1 MVHTVTMEVQR
12 YTVHQLSTLA
22 GVSVRTLHYYDEIGL
37 LSPAARTESR
47 YRLYGEPELL
57 RLQQILLYRALE
69 VPLVEIGRILDDPDY
84 DLAAALRRHRQA
96 LEQRMK
102 QTRAL
107 LSTIDKTLVR
117 ITEDGMNMTDAELYE
132 GLSQETIDRYK
143 REAREMFDH
152 QLVEA
157 SEKRARKMSKEAW
170 AALKA
175 EGEAVNQT
183 LAGMIDRDPADPEVQ
198 AMIAR
203 HHATIEPFYH
213 ATADIYR
220 GLGSLYVEH
229 PEFRA
234 YYEKYALGLPEFI
247 QRAMMHYTDHVLA
260 PGEVA

>member
-1 MVHTVTMEVQR
+1 MQ
-12 YTVHQLSTLA
+12 QLSTLA

-57 RLQQILLYRALE
+57 RLQQVLLYRELE
-69 VPLVEIGRILDDPDY
+69 VPLAEIGRILDAPEY
-84 DLAAALRRHRQA
+84 DLAGSLRSHRQA
-96 LEQRMK
+96 LVQRMER
-102 QTRAL
+102 THAL
-107 LSTIDKTLVR
+107 LVTIDKTLER
-117 ITEDGMNMTDAELYE
+117 ITEDDMNMTDAGLYE
-132 GLSQETIDRYK
+132 GFPQETIDRYK
-143 REAREMFDH
+143 REAREMFDP

-157 SEKRARKMSKEAW
+157 SEKRARKMSKAAW

-175 EGEAVNQT
+175 EGEAVNQA
-183 LAGMIDRDPADPEVQ
+183 LAGIIDRDPADSEVQ
-198 AMIAR
+198 ALIAR

-213 ATADIYR
+213 ATAEIYC

-234 YYEKYALGLPEFI
+234 CYEKYATGLPEFMH
-247 QRAMMHYTDHVLA
+247 QAMTYYADHVLA

>member
-1 MVHTVTMEVQR
+1 MQ
-12 YTVHQLSTLA
+12 QLSTLA

-47 YRLYGEPELL
+47 YRLYGEPELI
-57 RLQQILLYRALE
+57 RLQQVLLYRELE
-69 VPLVEIGRILDDPDY
+69 VPLAEIGRILDDPEY
-84 DLAAALRRHRQA
+84 DLAGSLRSHRQA
-96 LEQRMK
+96 LVQRMER
-102 QTRAL
+102 THAL
-107 LSTIDKTLVR
+107 LVTIDKTLVH

-132 GLSQETIDRYK
+132 GFSQETIDRFK
-143 REAREMFDH
+143 REAQEMFDP

-157 SEKRARKMSKEAW
+157 SERRARKMSKETW

-175 EGEAVNQT
+175 EGEVVNRA

-198 AMIAR
+198 TLIAR
-203 HHATIEPFYH
+203 HHATIESFYH

-220 GLGSLYVEH
+220 SLGSLYVEH

-234 YYEKYALGLPEFI
+234 YYEKYALGLPEFMR
-247 QRAMMHYTDHVLA
+247 RAMKYYADHVLA